1 MYNIY
6 QTGSDGKESACNA
19 RHLCLIPGSVRYPWR
34 RAWLPTPVFLPG
46 ESHGER
52 SLAGYSPWGHKELD
66 ITKQLTHIHTHTPA
80 VSLISPSTHT
90 HAHRLQSMG
99 SQRAGHDWATNTWTP
114 QLILFLPAHTPTQLS
129 FCFSLSL
136 SLRIMGL
143 KYFKQLQ
150 LSEPAG
156 FTAYR
161 IESKL
166 LTQFYFSCLPW
177 HVTYFL
183 TYSAKQFLKG
193 FCLFKLCQF
202 WLQPYKHWLLLF

>member
-34 RAWLPTPVFLPG
+34 GHGYPLQYPCLENPMERGAWQATV
-46 ESHGER
+46 HGV
-52 SLAGYSPWGHKELD
+52 
-66 ITKQLTHIHTHTPA
+66 TKQLTHIHTHTPA

-166 LTQFYFSCLPW
+166 LTQFYFSCLPR

-202 WLQPYKHWLLLF
+202 WLQPYKHWL